1 MAGVFSEHPLSR
13 LIRGLVLFLLA
24 VAPGRAGI
32 VLFTGI
38 FGADDQVALF
48 NFTANAPELVTFQT
62 YSYGGGTVDSTTIPS
77 GGFAPTAFIFDNL
90 GNVLTVTNGTCSQV
104 AQDPV
109 TGNCDDLFYQNTFGP
124 GTFTLALAV
133 YDNRPVDTTLADGFI
148 QDGNPGFTCA
158 ETLTSGNFCDV
169 TALGQSRAGNYA
181 ISISGADSVSQVGVP
196 EPGGVSLL
204 LSGGALAVLRR
215 RLRFKVTGV

>member
-1 MAGVFSEHPLSR
+1 MPALSSKYPLRR
-13 LIRGLVLFLLA
+13 LILGAVLFLLA
-24 VAPGRAGI
+24 VSPGRAGI
-32 VLFTGI
+32 VLFQGI
-38 FGADDQVALF
+38 FGADNDVALF
-48 NFTANAPELVTFQT
+48 DFTVNTSVVTIQT